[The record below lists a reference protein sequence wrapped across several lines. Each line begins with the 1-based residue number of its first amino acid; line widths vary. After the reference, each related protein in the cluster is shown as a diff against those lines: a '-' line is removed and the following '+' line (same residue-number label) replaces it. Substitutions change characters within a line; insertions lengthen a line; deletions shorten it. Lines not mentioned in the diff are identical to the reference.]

1 MGGLAEHNCEVMLE
15 NTLKVSCMK
24 IGVEEEP
31 EIQAAV
37 RVLLGG
43 LGEDV
48 NRKGIKK
55 TPLRVAKALRYAT
68 RGYKQN
74 VNDIVEG
81 ALFPEAG
88 LEDDKVGEAGGTG
101 GIVIVRDLN
110 LYSSCES
117 CLLPFE
123 VKCHVGYVPSRQ
135 RVVGLSKLSRVADVF
150 AKRLQDPQRMADEI
164 CLALQCS
171 IEPAG
176 VAVILECLHIDFP
189 TLESTIV
196 GPSQEVWKKA
206 VVSSGS
212 GVFENKEAGNDMW
225 TEFFGLLKMKSL
237 ADRIQKSMCTGH
249 WCPSQAPSISVI
261 PPDMVSAVAT
271 ILRTLGEDQLRK
283 ELIGTPARFLNW
295 LLNFQARDFKMKLD
309 GFASK
314 IWEPRKSDGDV
325 KGNMKIHSELNL
337 PLRSQCEHHLLPF
350 YGVVHVGYFSAAGM
364 NPIGKTILQSV
375 VHFYGSKLQ
384 VQERLTKQIAE
395 TMAPLLGGDIIVV
408 AEASHT
414 CMLSRGVEK
423 FGSSTATIA
432 VLGRFSTDP
441 KARALFMESL
451 PFTEL

>member
-1 MGGLAEHNCEVMLE
+1 MGGLAEHNCEVLLE

-48 NRKGIKK
+48 NRE
-55 TPLRVAKALRYAT
+55 
-68 RGYKQN
+68 GYKQN

-117 CLLPFE
+117 CLLPFQVE
-123 VKCHVGYVPSRQ
+123 CHVGYVPSRQ

-171 IEPAG
+171 IEPTG
-176 VAVILECLHIDFP
+176 VAVILECLHIHFP

-196 GPSQEVWKKA
+196 DPSQEGWKKV

-225 TEFFGLLKMKSL
+225 TEFFRLLKMKRL
-237 ADRIQKSMCTGH
+237 VADRIQKSISTGH
-249 WCPSQAPSISVI
+249 WCPSQAPSISAI
-261 PPDMVSAVAT
+261 PSDMVSAVAT

-283 ELIGTPARFLNW
+283 EVIGTPARFLNW
-295 LLNFQARDFKMKLD
+295 LINFQTRDFKMKLD

-314 IWEPRKSDGDV
+314 IWEPRKSDGDM

-350 YGVVHVGYFSAAGM
+350 YGVVHVGYFSAVGM
-364 NPIGKTILQSV
+364 TPIGKTILQSV

-423 FGSSTATIA
+423 FGSSTVTIA

-441 KARALFMESL
+441 KARALFLESL